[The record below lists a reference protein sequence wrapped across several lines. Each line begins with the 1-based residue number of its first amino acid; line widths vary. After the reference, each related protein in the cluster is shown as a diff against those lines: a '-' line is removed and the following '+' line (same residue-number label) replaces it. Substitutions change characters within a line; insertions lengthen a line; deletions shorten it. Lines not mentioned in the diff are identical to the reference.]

1 MKPASPV
8 FWVLH
13 KIRKKIPALVLL
25 MASNV
30 AGALLG
36 VFFALGSKQVID
48 SAVAGS
54 REQFWQA
61 CLAQLALIV
70 GLIVALA
77 LQRHLREWLAAEL
90 DRKFK
95 KDLLQILLRGDY
107 MEVTAFHSGELINR
121 LNNDVRILNDGVLSA
136 FPNFAALM
144 TRLVAALI
152 VLIGLEP
159 LFGVG
164 IIVIGAGM
172 LAVTALLRRKLKQLH
187 KRVSEADGKVTG
199 FLQEVLEKLL
209 VVQALGAAQEMERR
223 ADKLLENR
231 FEAQRIRKN
240 VSLAANTGV
249 SVFSYVVSFAAL
261 AWSAGSLLLGT
272 MSFGELTAVTQL
284 VTQLRMP
291 MVNLSGI
298 FPQYVAMVAAAERL
312 MELEALQQPEE
323 ELLNAAALYEQMEA
337 IQAEKLSFSYNR
349 DKVLSETE
357 LHLPK
362 GTFAVITGP
371 SGIGKSTILK
381 LLLGICKPEQGELF
395 LQMQT
400 CRQPIGRNTGG
411 LFAYVPQGNLL
422 FSGTIREN
430 LLLAN
435 PESTEEE
442 IARAVSISGME
453 EYVAL
458 LPLGLETPLFENGTG
473 LSEGQVQRLAIARAI
488 LSKAP
493 ILLLDEATSAL
504 DEETERE
511 VLSRLRRLKNRT
523 CIAVTH
529 RPAALKLADWQLE
542 IENQKI
548 LSHKRKQEGV
558 PEL

>member
-1 MKPASPV
+1 MKVASPV
-8 FWVLH
+8 FWVFQ
-13 KIRKKIPALVLL
+13 KIKKKIPALVLL

-54 REQFWQA
+54 KEQFLRA
-61 CLAQLALIV
+61 CLVQLALIV
-70 GLIVALA
+70 GLIGTYA

-90 DRKFK
+90 DRSFK
-95 KDLLQILLRGDY
+95 KNLLQILLRGDY
-107 MEVTAFHSGELINR
+107 TEVTAFHSGELINR

-136 FPNFAALM
+136 FPNFAALL
-144 TRLVAALI
+144 TRLVAALV

-159 LFGVG
+159 FFGAG
-164 IIVIGAGM
+164 IIVLGAVM
-172 LAVTALLRRKLKQLH
+172 LAGTALLRRKMKQLH

-199 FLQEVLEKLL
+199 FLQEALEKLL
-209 VVQALGAAQEMERR
+209 VVQALGAAEEMERR
-223 ADKLLENR
+223 ADKLLAAR
-231 FEAQRIRKN
+231 FEAQRVRKN

-261 AWSAGSLLLGT
+261 AWSAGGLLVGT

-312 MELEALQQPEE
+312 MELEALRQPEE
-323 ELLNAAALYEQMEA
+323 ERLNATTLYEQMEA
-337 IQAEKLSFSYNR
+337 IQAEGLSFSYNR
-349 DKVLSETE
+349 DKVLYETD
-357 LHLPK
+357 LYLPK
-362 GTFAVITGP
+362 GAFAVITGP

-381 LLLGICKPEQGELF
+381 LLLGICKPDRGELF
-395 LQMQT
+395 LQLKSGRQT
-400 CRQPIGRNTGG
+400 IGRSTGG

-435 PESTEEE
+435 PESTEDE
-442 IARAVSISGME
+442 IVRAVSLSGME
-453 EYVAL
+453 EYVAQ
-458 LPLGLETPLFENGTG
+458 LPLGLETPLLENGAG
-473 LSEGQVQRLAIARAI
+473 LSEGQAQRLAIARAI

-511 VLSRLRRLKNRT
+511 VLLRLRSLKNCT

-529 RPAALKLADWQLE
+529 RPAALQLADWQLE

-548 LSHKRKQEGV
+548 LSHKRNQEGAS
-558 PEL
+558 EQ

>member
-1 MKPASPV
+1 MKVASPV
-8 FWVLH
+8 FWVFQ
-13 KIRKKIPALVLL
+13 KIKKKIPALVLL

-54 REQFWQA
+54 RELFWRA
-61 CLAQLALIV
+61 CLVQLALIV
-70 GLIVALA
+70 GLIASYA

-90 DRKFK
+90 DRSFK
-95 KDLLQILLRGDY
+95 KNLLQILLRGDY
-107 MEVTAFHSGELINR
+107 TEVTAFHSGELINR

-136 FPNFAALM
+136 FPNFAALL

-159 LFGVG
+159 FFGAG
-164 IIVIGAGM
+164 IIVLGILM
-172 LAVTALLRRKLKQLH
+172 LAGTALLRRKMKQLH

-199 FLQEVLEKLL
+199 FLQEALEKLL
-209 VVQALGAAQEMERR
+209 VVQALGAAEEMERR
-223 ADKLLENR
+223 ADKLLATR
-231 FEAQRIRKN
+231 FEAQRVRKN

-261 AWSAGSLLLGT
+261 AWSAGGLLVGT

-312 MELEALQQPEE
+312 MELEALRQPEE
-323 ELLNAAALYEQMEA
+323 ERFNATALYEQMEA
-337 IQAEKLSFSYNR
+337 VQAEGLSFSYNR
-349 DKVLSETE
+349 DKVLSETD
-357 LHLPK
+357 LYLPK
-362 GTFAVITGP
+362 GAFAVITGP

-381 LLLGICKPEQGELF
+381 LLLGICKPDRGELF
-395 LQMQT
+395 LQLKSG
-400 CRQPIGRNTGG
+400 RQAIGRSTGG

-435 PESTEEE
+435 PESTEIE

-453 EYVAL
+453 EYVAQ
-458 LPLGLETPLFENGTG
+458 LPLGLETTLLENGAG
-473 LSEGQVQRLAIARAI
+473 LSEGQAQRLAIARAI

-504 DEETERE
+504 DEDTERE
-511 VLSRLRRLKNRT
+511 VLLRLRSLKNCT

-529 RPAALKLADWQLE
+529 RPAALQLADWQLE

-548 LSHKRKQEGV
+548 LSHKRNQEGAS
-558 PEL
+558 EQ

>member
-1 MKPASPV
+1 MKAASPV
-8 FWVLH
+8 FWVFQ
-13 KIRKKIPALVLL
+13 KIKKKIPALVLL

-54 REQFWQA
+54 KELFLRA
-61 CLAQLALIV
+61 CLVQLALIV
-70 GLIVALA
+70 GLIATYA

-90 DRKFK
+90 DRSFK
-95 KDLLQILLRGDY
+95 KNLLQILLRGDY
-107 MEVTAFHSGELINR
+107 TEVTAFHSGELINR

-136 FPNFAALM
+136 FPNFAALL
-144 TRLVAALI
+144 TRLVAALV

-159 LFGVG
+159 FFGAG
-164 IIVIGAGM
+164 IIVLGILM
-172 LAVTALLRRKLKQLH
+172 LAGTALLRRKMKQLH

-199 FLQEVLEKLL
+199 FLQEALEKLL
-209 VVQALGAAQEMERR
+209 VVQALGAAEEMERR
-223 ADKLLENR
+223 ADKLLATR
-231 FEAQRIRKN
+231 FEAQRVRKN

-261 AWSAGSLLLGT
+261 AWSAGGLLVGT

-312 MELEALQQPEE
+312 MELEALRQPEE
-323 ELLNAAALYEQMEA
+323 ERLNATTLYEQMEA
-337 IQAEKLSFSYNR
+337 IQAEGLSFSYNR
-349 DKVLSETE
+349 DKVLSETD
-357 LHLPK
+357 LYLPK
-362 GTFAVITGP
+362 GAFAVITGP

-381 LLLGICKPEQGELF
+381 LLLGICKPDRGELF
-395 LQMQT
+395 LQLNSG
-400 CRQPIGRNTGG
+400 RQAIGRSTGG

-435 PESTEEE
+435 PDSTEDE
-442 IARAVSISGME
+442 IARAVSLSGME
-453 EYVAL
+453 EYVAQ
-458 LPLGLETPLFENGTG
+458 LPLGLETPLLENGAG
-473 LSEGQVQRLAIARAI
+473 LSEGQAQRLAIARAI

-493 ILLLDEATSAL
+493 VLLLDEATSAL

-511 VLSRLRRLKNRT
+511 VLMRLRSLKDCT

-529 RPAALKLADWQLE
+529 RPAALQLADWQLE

-548 LSHKRKQEGV
+548 LSHKRNQEGAS
-558 PEL
+558 EQ

>member
-1 MKPASPV
+1 MKAASPV
-8 FWVLH
+8 FWVFQ
-13 KIRKKIPALVLL
+13 KIKKKIPALVLL

-30 AGALLG
+30 AGARLG
-36 VFFALGSKQVID
+36 VCFALGSKQVID

-54 REQFWQA
+54 KEQFLRA
-61 CLAQLALIV
+61 CLVQLALIV
-70 GLIVALA
+70 GLIATYA

-90 DRKFK
+90 DRSFK
-95 KDLLQILLRGDY
+95 KNLLQILLRGDY
-107 MEVTAFHSGELINR
+107 TEVTAFHSGELINR

-136 FPNFAALM
+136 FPNFAALL
-144 TRLVAALI
+144 TRLVAALV

-159 LFGVG
+159 FFGAG
-164 IIVIGAGM
+164 IIVLGILM
-172 LAVTALLRRKLKQLH
+172 LAGTALLRRKMKQLH

-199 FLQEVLEKLL
+199 FLQEALEKLL
-209 VVQALGAAQEMERR
+209 VVQALGAAEEMERR
-223 ADKLLENR
+223 ADKLLAAR
-231 FEAQRIRKN
+231 FEAQRVRKN

-261 AWSAGSLLLGT
+261 AWSAGGLLVGT

-312 MELEALQQPEE
+312 MELEALKQPEE
-323 ELLNAAALYEQMEA
+323 ERLNATTLYEQMEA
-337 IQAEKLSFSYNR
+337 IQAEGLSFSYNR
-349 DKVLSETE
+349 DKVLSETD
-357 LHLPK
+357 LYLPK
-362 GTFAVITGP
+362 GAFAVITGP

-381 LLLGICKPEQGELF
+381 LLLGICKPDRGELF
-395 LQMQT
+395 LQLDSG
-400 CRQPIGRNTGG
+400 RQAIGRSTGG

-435 PESTEEE
+435 PESTEIE
-442 IARAVSISGME
+442 IARAVSLSGME
-453 EYVAL
+453 EYVAQ
-458 LPLGLETPLFENGTG
+458 LPLGLETPLLENGAG
-473 LSEGQVQRLAIARAI
+473 LSEGQAQRLAIARAI

-493 ILLLDEATSAL
+493 VLLLDEATSAL

-511 VLSRLRRLKNRT
+511 VLLRLRSLKNCT

-529 RPAALKLADWQLE
+529 RPAALQLADWQLE

-548 LSHKRKQEGV
+548 LSHKRNQEGAS
-558 PEL
+558 EQ

>member
-1 MKPASPV
+1 MKVASPV
-8 FWVLH
+8 FWVFQ
-13 KIRKKIPALVLL
+13 KIKKKIPALVLL

-54 REQFWQA
+54 RELFLRA
-61 CLAQLALIV
+61 CLVQLALIA
-70 GLIVALA
+70 GLIATYA

-90 DRKFK
+90 DRSFK
-95 KDLLQILLRGDY
+95 KNLLQILLRGDY
-107 MEVTAFHSGELINR
+107 TEVTAFHSGELINR

-136 FPNFAALM
+136 FPEFLALL

-159 LFGVG
+159 LFGTG
-164 IIVIGAGM
+164 IIALGILM
-172 LAVTALLRRKLKQLH
+172 LAGTALLRRKLKQLH

-199 FLQEVLEKLL
+199 FLQEALEKLL
-209 VVQALGAAQEMERR
+209 VVQALGAAEEMERR
-223 ADKLLENR
+223 ADKLLATR
-231 FEAQRIRKN
+231 FEAQRVRKN

-261 AWSAGSLLLGT
+261 AWSAGGLLVGT

-312 MELEALQQPEE
+312 MELEALRQPEE
-323 ELLNAAALYEQMEA
+323 ERLNATALYEQMEA
-337 IQAEKLSFSYNR
+337 IQAEGLSFSYNR
-349 DKVLSETE
+349 DKVLSETD
-357 LHLPK
+357 LYLPK
-362 GTFAVITGP
+362 GAFAVITGP
-371 SGIGKSTILK
+371 SGIGKSTMLK
-381 LLLGICKPEQGELF
+381 LLLGICKPDRGELF
-395 LQMQT
+395 LQLDSG
-400 CRQPIGRNTGG
+400 RQAIGRSTGG

-435 PESTEEE
+435 PESTEDE
-442 IARAVSISGME
+442 IARAVSLSGME
-453 EYVAL
+453 EYVAQ
-458 LPLGLETPLFENGTG
+458 LPLGLETPLLENGAG
-473 LSEGQVQRLAIARAI
+473 LSEGQAQRLAIARAI

-504 DEETERE
+504 DEDTERE
-511 VLSRLRRLKNRT
+511 VLLRLRSLKNCT

-529 RPAALKLADWQLE
+529 RPAALQLADWQLE

-548 LSHKRKQEGV
+548 LSHKRNQEGAS
-558 PEL
+558 EQ

>member
-1 MKPASPV
+1 MKAASPV
-8 FWVLH
+8 FWVFQ
-13 KIRKKIPALVLL
+13 KIKKKIPALVLL

-54 REQFWQA
+54 RELFLRA
-61 CLAQLALIV
+61 CLVQLALIV
-70 GLIVALA
+70 GLIGTYA

-90 DRKFK
+90 DRSFK
-95 KDLLQILLRGDY
+95 KNLLQILLRGDY

-136 FPNFAALM
+136 FPNFAALL
-144 TRLVAALI
+144 TRLVAALV

-159 LFGVG
+159 LFGAG
-164 IIVIGAGM
+164 IIVLGILM
-172 LAVTALLRRKLKQLH
+172 LAGTALLRRKMKQLH

-199 FLQEVLEKLL
+199 FLQEALEKLL
-209 VVQALGAAQEMERR
+209 VVQALGAADEMERR
-223 ADKLLENR
+223 ADKLLATR
-231 FEAQRIRKN
+231 FEAQRVRKN

-261 AWSAGSLLLGT
+261 AWSAGGLLMGT

-312 MELEALQQPEE
+312 MELEALRQPEE
-323 ELLNAAALYEQMEA
+323 ERLNATTLYEQMEA
-337 IQAEKLSFSYNR
+337 IQAEGLSFSYNR
-349 DKVLSETE
+349 DKVLSETD
-357 LHLPK
+357 LYLPK
-362 GTFAVITGP
+362 GAFAVITGP

-381 LLLGICKPEQGELF
+381 LLLGICKPDRGELF
-395 LQMQT
+395 LQLKSG
-400 CRQPIGRNTGG
+400 RQAIGRSTGG

-435 PESTEEE
+435 PESTEIE
-442 IARAVSISGME
+442 IARAVSLSGME
-453 EYVAL
+453 EYVAQ
-458 LPLGLETPLFENGTG
+458 LPLGLETPLLENGAG
-473 LSEGQVQRLAIARAI
+473 LSEGQAQRLAIARAV
-488 LSKAP
+488 LSGAP
-493 ILLLDEATSAL
+493 VLLLDEATS
-504 DEETERE
+504 
-511 VLSRLRRLKNRT
+511 
-523 CIAVTH
+523 
-529 RPAALKLADWQLE
+529 
-542 IENQKI
+542 
-548 LSHKRKQEGV
+548 
-558 PEL
+558 

>member
-1 MKPASPV
+1 MKVASPV
-8 FWVLH
+8 VWVFQ
-13 KIRKKIPALVLL
+13 KIKKKIPALVLL

-54 REQFWQA
+54 RELFLRA
-61 CLAQLALIV
+61 CLVQLALIV
-70 GLIVALA
+70 GLIATYA

-90 DRKFK
+90 DRSFK
-95 KDLLQILLRGDY
+95 KKLLQILLRGDY
-107 MEVTAFHSGELINR
+107 TEVTAFHSGELINR

-136 FPNFAALM
+136 FPEFLALL

-159 LFGVG
+159 LFGTG
-164 IIVIGAGM
+164 IILLGAVM
-172 LAVTALLRRKLKQLH
+172 LAGTALLRRKLKQLH

-199 FLQEVLEKLL
+199 FLQEALEKLL
-209 VVQALGAAQEMERR
+209 VVQALGAAEEMERR
-223 ADKLLENR
+223 ADKLLATR
-231 FEAQRIRKN
+231 FEAQRVRKN

-261 AWSAGSLLLGT
+261 AWSAGGLLAGT

-312 MELEALQQPEE
+312 MELEALRQPEE
-323 ELLNAAALYEQMEA
+323 ERFNAAALYEQMEA
-337 IQAEKLSFSYNR
+337 IQAEGLSFSYNR
-349 DKVLSETE
+349 DKVLSETD
-357 LHLPK
+357 LYLPK
-362 GTFAVITGP
+362 GAFAVITGP

-381 LLLGICKPEQGELF
+381 LLLGICKPDRGELF
-395 LQMQT
+395 LQLNSGRQT
-400 CRQPIGRNTGG
+400 IGRSTGG

-435 PESTEEE
+435 PDSTEDE
-442 IARAVSISGME
+442 IARAVSLSGME
-453 EYVAL
+453 EYVAQ
-458 LPLGLETPLFENGTG
+458 LPLGLETPLLENGAG
-473 LSEGQVQRLAIARAI
+473 LSEGQAQRLAIARAI

-511 VLSRLRRLKNRT
+511 VLLRLRSMKNCT

-529 RPAALKLADWQLE
+529 RPAALQLADWQLE

-548 LSHKRKQEGV
+548 LSHKRNQEGAS
-558 PEL
+558 EQ

>member
-1 MKPASPV
+1 MKAASPV
-8 FWVLH
+8 FWVFQ
-13 KIRKKIPALVLL
+13 KIKKKIPALVLL

-54 REQFWQA
+54 RELFLRA
-61 CLAQLALIV
+61 CLVQLALIV
-70 GLIVALA
+70 GLIGTYA

-90 DRKFK
+90 DRSFK
-95 KDLLQILLRGDY
+95 KNLLQILLRGDY
-107 MEVTAFHSGELINR
+107 TEVTAFHSGELINR

-136 FPNFAALM
+136 FPNFAALL
-144 TRLVAALI
+144 TRLVAALV

-159 LFGVG
+159 FFGAG
-164 IIVIGAGM
+164 IIVLGAVM
-172 LAVTALLRRKLKQLH
+172 LAGTALLRRKMKQLH

-199 FLQEVLEKLL
+199 FLQEALEKLL
-209 VVQALGAAQEMERR
+209 VVQALGAAEEMERR
-223 ADKLLENR
+223 ADKLLATR
-231 FEAQRIRKN
+231 FEAQRVRKN

-261 AWSAGSLLLGT
+261 AWSAGGLLVGT

-312 MELEALQQPEE
+312 MELEALRQPEE
-323 ELLNAAALYEQMEA
+323 ERLNATALYEQMEA
-337 IQAEKLSFSYNR
+337 IQAEGLSFSYNR
-349 DKVLSETE
+349 DKVLSETD
-357 LHLPK
+357 LYLPK
-362 GTFAVITGP
+362 GAFAVITGP
-371 SGIGKSTILK
+371 SGIGKSTMLK
-381 LLLGICKPEQGELF
+381 LLLGVCKPDRGELF
-395 LQMQT
+395 LQLDSG
-400 CRQPIGRNTGG
+400 RQAIGRSTGG

-435 PESTEEE
+435 PDSTEDE
-442 IARAVSISGME
+442 IARAVSLSGME
-453 EYVAL
+453 EYVAQ
-458 LPLGLETPLFENGTG
+458 LPLGLETPLLENGAG
-473 LSEGQVQRLAIARAI
+473 LSEGQAQRLAIARAI

-504 DEETERE
+504 DEDTERE
-511 VLSRLRRLKNRT
+511 VLLRLRSLKNCT

-529 RPAALKLADWQLE
+529 RPAALQLADWQLE

-548 LSHKRKQEGV
+548 LSHKRNQEGAS
-558 PEL
+558 EQ

>member
-1 MKPASPV
+1 MKAASPV
-8 FWVLH
+8 VWVFQ
-13 KIRKKIPALVLL
+13 KIKKKIPALVLL

-54 REQFWQA
+54 KEQFLRA
-61 CLAQLALIV
+61 CLVQLALIV
-70 GLIVALA
+70 GLIGTYA

-90 DRKFK
+90 DRSFK
-95 KDLLQILLRGDY
+95 KNLLQILLRGDY
-107 MEVTAFHSGELINR
+107 TEVTAFHSGELINR

-136 FPNFAALM
+136 FPNFAALL
-144 TRLVAALI
+144 TRLVAALV

-159 LFGVG
+159 LFGAG
-164 IIVIGAGM
+164 IIVLGAVM
-172 LAVTALLRRKLKQLH
+172 LAGTALLRRKMKQLH

-199 FLQEVLEKLL
+199 FLQEALEKLL
-209 VVQALGAAQEMERR
+209 VVQALGAAEEMERR
-223 ADKLLENR
+223 ADKLLATR
-231 FEAQRIRKN
+231 FEAQRVRKN

-261 AWSAGSLLLGT
+261 AWSAGGLLVGT

-312 MELEALQQPEE
+312 MELEALRQPEE
-323 ELLNAAALYEQMEA
+323 ERLNATTLYEQMEA
-337 IQAEKLSFSYNR
+337 IQAEGLSFSYNR
-349 DKVLSETE
+349 DKVLSETD
-357 LHLPK
+357 LYLPK
-362 GTFAVITGP
+362 GAFAVITGP

-381 LLLGICKPEQGELF
+381 LLLGICRPDRGELF
-395 LQMQT
+395 LQLDSG
-400 CRQPIGRNTGG
+400 RQAIGRSTGG

-435 PESTEEE
+435 PESTEDE

-453 EYVAL
+453 EYVAQ
-458 LPLGLETPLFENGTG
+458 LPLGLETPLLENGAG
-473 LSEGQVQRLAIARAI
+473 LSEGQAQRLAIARAI

-511 VLSRLRRLKNRT
+511 VLLRLRSLKNCT

-529 RPAALKLADWQLE
+529 RPAALQLADWQLE

-548 LSHKRKQEGV
+548 LSHKRNQEGAS
-558 PEL
+558 EQ

>member
-1 MKPASPV
+1 MKVASPV
-8 FWVLH
+8 FWVFQ
-13 KIRKKIPALVLL
+13 KIKKKIPALVLL

-54 REQFWQA
+54 KEQFLRA
-61 CLAQLALIV
+61 CLVQLALIV
-70 GLIVALA
+70 GLIGTYA

-90 DRKFK
+90 DRSFK
-95 KDLLQILLRGDY
+95 KNLLQILLRGDY
-107 MEVTAFHSGELINR
+107 TEVTAFHSGELINR

-136 FPNFAALM
+136 FPNFAALL
-144 TRLVAALI
+144 TRLVAALV

-159 LFGVG
+159 FFGAG
-164 IIVIGAGM
+164 IIVLGAVM
-172 LAVTALLRRKLKQLH
+172 LAGTALLRRKMKQLH

-199 FLQEVLEKLL
+199 FLQEALEKLL
-209 VVQALGAAQEMERR
+209 VVQALGAAEEMERR
-223 ADKLLENR
+223 ADKLLATR
-231 FEAQRIRKN
+231 FEAQRVRKN

-261 AWSAGSLLLGT
+261 AWSAGGLLVGT

-312 MELEALQQPEE
+312 MELEALRQQEE
-323 ELLNAAALYEQMEA
+323 ERLDATALYEQMEA
-337 IQAEKLSFSYNR
+337 IQAEGLSFSYNR
-349 DKVLSETE
+349 DKVLSETD
-357 LHLPK
+357 LYLPK
-362 GTFAVITGP
+362 GVFAVITGP
-371 SGIGKSTILK
+371 SGIGKSTMLK
-381 LLLGICKPEQGELF
+381 LLLGICRPDRGELF
-395 LQMQT
+395 LQLKSG
-400 CRQPIGRNTGG
+400 RQAIGRSTGG

-435 PESTEEE
+435 PESTEDE

-453 EYVAL
+453 EYVAQ
-458 LPLGLETPLFENGTG
+458 LPLGLETPLLENGAG
-473 LSEGQVQRLAIARAI
+473 LSEGQAQRLAIARAI

-511 VLSRLRRLKNRT
+511 VLMRLRSLKNCT

-529 RPAALKLADWQLE
+529 RPAALQLADWQLE

-548 LSHKRKQEGV
+548 LSHKRNQEGAS
-558 PEL
+558 EQ

>member
-1 MKPASPV
+1 MKVTSPV
-8 FWVLH
+8 VWVFQ
-13 KIRKKIPALVLL
+13 KIKKKIPALVLL

-54 REQFWQA
+54 KELFLRA
-61 CLAQLALIV
+61 CLVQLALIV
-70 GLIVALA
+70 GLIGTYA

-90 DRKFK
+90 DRSFK
-95 KDLLQILLRGDY
+95 KDLLKILLRGDY

-136 FPNFAALM
+136 FPNFAALL

-159 LFGVG
+159 LFGAG
-164 IIVIGAGM
+164 IIVLGILM
-172 LAVTALLRRKLKQLH
+172 LAGTALLRRKMKQLH

-199 FLQEVLEKLL
+199 FLQEALEKLL
-209 VVQALGAAQEMERR
+209 VVQALGAAEEMERR
-223 ADKLLENR
+223 ADKLLAAR
-231 FEAQRIRKN
+231 FEAQRVRKN

-261 AWSAGSLLLGT
+261 AWSAGGLLVGT

-312 MELEALQQPEE
+312 MELEALRQPEE
-323 ELLNAAALYEQMEA
+323 ERLDATALYEQMDA
-337 IQAEKLSFSYNR
+337 IQAEGLSFSYNR
-349 DKVLSETE
+349 DKVLSETD
-357 LHLPK
+357 LYLPK
-362 GTFAVITGP
+362 GAFAVITGP

-381 LLLGICKPEQGELF
+381 LLLGICKSDRGELF
-395 LQMQT
+395 LQLKSG
-400 CRQPIGRNTGG
+400 RQAIGRSTGG

-435 PESTEEE
+435 PESTEIE

-453 EYVAL
+453 EYVAQ
-458 LPLGLETPLFENGTG
+458 LPLGLETPLLENGAG
-473 LSEGQVQRLAIARAI
+473 LSEGQAQRLAIARAI

-511 VLSRLRRLKNRT
+511 VLLRLRSLKNCT

-529 RPAALKLADWQLE
+529 RPAALQLADWQLE

-548 LSHKRKQEGV
+548 LSHKRNQEGAS
-558 PEL
+558 EQ

>member
-1 MKPASPV
+1 MKAASPV
-8 FWVLH
+8 VWVFQ
-13 KIRKKIPALVLL
+13 KIKKKIPALVLL

-54 REQFWQA
+54 RELFLRA
-61 CLAQLALIV
+61 CLVQLALIV
-70 GLIVALA
+70 GLIGTYA

-90 DRKFK
+90 DRSFK

-136 FPNFAALM
+136 FPNFAALL
-144 TRLVAALI
+144 TRLVAALV

-159 LFGVG
+159 LFGAG
-164 IIVIGAGM
+164 IIVLGILM
-172 LAVTALLRRKLKQLH
+172 LAGTALLRRKMKQLH

-199 FLQEVLEKLL
+199 FLQEALEKLL
-209 VVQALGAAQEMERR
+209 VVQALGAAEEMERR
-223 ADKLLENR
+223 ADKLLATR
-231 FEAQRIRKN
+231 FEAQRVRKN

-261 AWSAGSLLLGT
+261 AWSAGGLLVGT

-312 MELEALQQPEE
+312 MELEALRQPEE
-323 ELLNAAALYEQMEA
+323 ERLNATALYEQMEA
-337 IQAEKLSFSYNR
+337 IQAEGLSFSYNR
-349 DKVLSETE
+349 DKVLSETD
-357 LHLPK
+357 LYLPK
-362 GTFAVITGP
+362 GAFAVITGP

-381 LLLGICKPEQGELF
+381 LLLGICKPDRGELF
-395 LQMQT
+395 LQLDSG
-400 CRQPIGRNTGG
+400 RQAIGRSTGG

-435 PESTEEE
+435 PDSTEDE
-442 IARAVSISGME
+442 IARAVCLSGME
-453 EYVAL
+453 EYVAQ
-458 LPLGLETPLFENGTG
+458 LPLGLETPLLENGAG
-473 LSEGQVQRLAIARAI
+473 LSEGQAQRLAIARAI

-493 ILLLDEATSAL
+493 VLLLDEATSAL

-511 VLSRLRRLKNRT
+511 VLLRLRSLKNCT

-529 RPAALKLADWQLE
+529 RPAALQLADWQLE

-548 LSHKRKQEGV
+548 LSHKRNQEGAS
-558 PEL
+558 EQ

>member
-1 MKPASPV
+1 MKAASPV
-8 FWVLH
+8 FWVFQ
-13 KIRKKIPALVLL
+13 KIKKKIPALVLL

-54 REQFWQA
+54 RELFWRA
-61 CLAQLALIV
+61 CLVQLALIV
-70 GLIVALA
+70 CLLGPYA

-90 DRKFK
+90 DRSFK
-95 KDLLQILLRGDY
+95 KNLLQILLRGDY
-107 MEVTAFHSGELINR
+107 TEVTAFHSGELINR

-136 FPNFAALM
+136 FPNFAALL

-159 LFGVG
+159 LFGAG
-164 IIVIGAGM
+164 IIVLGAVM
-172 LAVTALLRRKLKQLH
+172 LAGTALLRRKMKQLH

-199 FLQEVLEKLL
+199 FLQEALEKLL
-209 VVQALGAAQEMERR
+209 VVQALGAAEEMERR
-223 ADKLLENR
+223 ADKLLAAR
-231 FEAQRIRKN
+231 FEAQRVRKN

-261 AWSAGSLLLGT
+261 AWSAGGLLVGT

-312 MELEALQQPEE
+312 MELEALRQPEE
-323 ELLNAAALYEQMEA
+323 ERLNATTLYEQVEA
-337 IQAEKLSFSYNR
+337 IQAEGLSFSYNR
-349 DKVLSETE
+349 DKVLSETD
-357 LHLPK
+357 LYLPK
-362 GTFAVITGP
+362 GAFAVITGP

-381 LLLGICKPEQGELF
+381 LLLGICKPDRGELF
-395 LQMQT
+395 LQLDSG
-400 CRQPIGRNTGG
+400 RQAIGRSTGG

-435 PESTEEE
+435 PESTEDE
-442 IARAVSISGME
+442 IARAVCLSGME
-453 EYVAL
+453 EYVAQ
-458 LPLGLETPLFENGTG
+458 LPLGLETPLLENGAG
-473 LSEGQVQRLAIARAI
+473 LSEGQAQRLAIARAI

-504 DEETERE
+504 DEDTERE
-511 VLSRLRRLKNRT
+511 VLLRLRSLKNCT

-529 RPAALKLADWQLE
+529 RPAALQLADWQLE

-548 LSHKRKQEGV
+548 LSHKRNQEGAS
-558 PEL
+558 EQ

>member
-1 MKPASPV
+1 MKVASPV
-8 FWVLH
+8 FWVFQ
-13 KIRKKIPALVLL
+13 KIKKKIPALVLL

-54 REQFWQA
+54 RELFLRA
-61 CLAQLALIV
+61 CLVQLALIV
-70 GLIVALA
+70 GLIGTYA

-90 DRKFK
+90 DRSFK
-95 KDLLQILLRGDY
+95 KNLLQILLRGDY

-136 FPNFAALM
+136 FPNFAALL
-144 TRLVAALI
+144 TRLVAALV

-159 LFGVG
+159 LFGAG
-164 IIVIGAGM
+164 IIVLGILM
-172 LAVTALLRRKLKQLH
+172 LAGTALLRRKMKQLH

-199 FLQEVLEKLL
+199 FLQEALEKLL
-209 VVQALGAAQEMERR
+209 VVQALGAAEEMERR
-223 ADKLLENR
+223 ADKLLATR
-231 FEAQRIRKN
+231 FEAQRVRKN
-240 VSLAANTGV
+240 VSLVANTGV

-261 AWSAGSLLLGT
+261 AWSAGGLLVGT

-312 MELEALQQPEE
+312 MELEALRQPEE
-323 ELLNAAALYEQMEA
+323 ERLNATTLYEQMEA
-337 IQAEKLSFSYNR
+337 IQAEGLSFSYNR
-349 DKVLSETE
+349 DKVLYETD
-357 LHLPK
+357 LYLPK
-362 GTFAVITGP
+362 GAFAVITGP

-381 LLLGICKPEQGELF
+381 LLLGICKPDRGELF
-395 LQMQT
+395 LQLKSGRQT
-400 CRQPIGRNTGG
+400 IGRSTGG

-435 PESTEEE
+435 PESTEDE
-442 IARAVSISGME
+442 IVRAVSLSGME
-453 EYVAL
+453 EYVAQ
-458 LPLGLETPLFENGTG
+458 LPLGLETPLLENGAG
-473 LSEGQVQRLAIARAI
+473 LSEGQAQRLAIARAI

-504 DEETERE
+504 DEDTERE
-511 VLSRLRRLKNRT
+511 VLLRLRSLKNCT

-529 RPAALKLADWQLE
+529 RPAALQLADWQLE

-548 LSHKRKQEGV
+548 LSHKRNQEGAS
-558 PEL
+558 EQ

>member
-1 MKPASPV
+1 MRHASPV
-8 FWVLH
+8 FWVFQ
-13 KIRKKIPALVLL
+13 KIRQKIPALMLL

-30 AGALLG
+30 ASALLG
-36 VFFALGSKQVID
+36 VYFALGSKQVID
-48 SAVAGS
+48 SAVEGS
-54 REQFWQA
+54 RELFLRA
-61 CLAQLALIV
+61 CLVQLALIV
-70 GLIVALA
+70 GLIVTYA
-77 LQRHLREWLAAEL
+77 LQRHLRDWLAAEL
-90 DRKFK
+90 DRGFK

-136 FPNFAALM
+136 VPNFAALL

-159 LFGVG
+159 LFGAG
-164 IIVIGAGM
+164 IIVLGIVM
-172 LAVTALLRRKLKQLH
+172 LAITALLRRKMKQLH

-199 FLQEVLEKLL
+199 FLQEALEKLL
-209 VVQALGAAQEMERR
+209 IVQALGAAGEVERR

-261 AWSAGSLLLGT
+261 AWSAGSLLEGT

-312 MELEALQQPEE
+312 MELEALQRPEE
-323 ELLNAAALYEQMEA
+323 ELLDAAVLYGQLEA
-337 IQAEKLSFSYNR
+337 IQAEKLSYSYNR
-349 DKVLSETE
+349 EPVLAEAD
-357 LHLPK
+357 LYLPM
-362 GTFAVITGP
+362 GVFAVITGP
-371 SGIGKSTILK
+371 SGIGKSTVLK
-381 LLLGICKPEQGELF
+381 LLLGICKPEQGDLF
-395 LQMQT
+395 LKLT
-400 CRQPIGRNTGG
+400 GGRQAIGRKTSG

-442 IARAVSISGME
+442 IALAVGISGME
-453 EYVAL
+453 EYVRQ
-458 LPLGLETPLFENGTG
+458 LPLGLDTLLSESGAG
-473 LSEGQVQRLAIARAI
+473 LSEGQAQRLAIARAI
-488 LSKAP
+488 LSRAP

-511 VLSRLRRLKNRT
+511 ILLRLRRLKNRT
-523 CIAVTH
+523 CITVTH
-529 RPAALKLADWQLE
+529 RPAALELADWQLE

-548 LSHKRKQEGV
+548 FSHQRK
-558 PEL
+558 PEEVQAL

>member
-1 MKPASPV
+1 MKAASPV
-8 FWVLH
+8 FWVFQ
-13 KIRKKIPALVLL
+13 KIKKKIPALVLL

-54 REQFWQA
+54 RELFLRA
-61 CLAQLALIV
+61 CLVQLALIV
-70 GLIVALA
+70 GLIATYA

-90 DRKFK
+90 DRSFK
-95 KDLLQILLRGDY
+95 KNLLQILLRGDY
-107 MEVTAFHSGELINR
+107 TEVTAFHSGELINR

-136 FPNFAALM
+136 FPNFAALL
-144 TRLVAALI
+144 TRLVAALV

-159 LFGVG
+159 FFGAG
-164 IIVIGAGM
+164 IIVLGAVM
-172 LAVTALLRRKLKQLH
+172 LAGTALLRRKMKQLH

-199 FLQEVLEKLL
+199 FLQEALEKLL
-209 VVQALGAAQEMERR
+209 VVQALGAAEEMERR
-223 ADKLLENR
+223 ADKLLATR
-231 FEAQRIRKN
+231 FEAQRVRKN

-261 AWSAGSLLLGT
+261 AWSAGGLLVGT

-312 MELEALQQPEE
+312 MELEALRQPEE
-323 ELLNAAALYEQMEA
+323 ERLNATALYEQMEA
-337 IQAEKLSFSYNR
+337 IQAEGLSFSYNR
-349 DKVLSETE
+349 DKVLSETD
-357 LHLPK
+357 LYLPK
-362 GTFAVITGP
+362 GAFAVITGP
-371 SGIGKSTILK
+371 SGIGKSTMLK
-381 LLLGICKPEQGELF
+381 LLLGVCKPDRGELF
-395 LQMQT
+395 LQLDSG
-400 CRQPIGRNTGG
+400 RQAIGRSTGG

-435 PESTEEE
+435 PDSTEDE
-442 IARAVSISGME
+442 IARAVSLSGME
-453 EYVAL
+453 EYVAQ
-458 LPLGLETPLFENGTG
+458 LPLGLETPLLENGAG
-473 LSEGQVQRLAIARAI
+473 LSEGQAQRLAIARAI

-504 DEETERE
+504 DEDTERE
-511 VLSRLRRLKNRT
+511 VLLRLRSLKNCT

-529 RPAALKLADWQLE
+529 RPAALQLADWQLE

-548 LSHKRKQEGV
+548 LSHKRNQEGAS
-558 PEL
+558 EQ

>member
-1 MKPASPV
+1 MKAVSPV
-8 FWVLH
+8 FWVFQ
-13 KIRKKIPALVLL
+13 KIKKKIPALVLL

-54 REQFWQA
+54 KEQFLRA
-61 CLAQLALIV
+61 CLVQLALIV
-70 GLIVALA
+70 GLIGTYA

-90 DRKFK
+90 DRSFK
-95 KDLLQILLRGDY
+95 KNLLQILLRGDY

-136 FPNFAALM
+136 FPNFAALL

-159 LFGVG
+159 FFGAG
-164 IIVIGAGM
+164 IIVLGILM
-172 LAVTALLRRKLKQLH
+172 LAGTALLRRKMKQLH

-199 FLQEVLEKLL
+199 FLQEALEKLL
-209 VVQALGAAQEMERR
+209 VVQALGAAEEMERR
-223 ADKLLENR
+223 ADKLLAAR
-231 FEAQRIRKN
+231 FEAQRVRKN

-261 AWSAGSLLLGT
+261 AWSAGGLLVGT

-312 MELEALQQPEE
+312 MELEALRQPEE
-323 ELLNAAALYEQMEA
+323 ERLNATTLYEQVEA
-337 IQAEKLSFSYNR
+337 IQAEGLSFSYNR
-349 DKVLSETE
+349 DKVLSETD
-357 LHLPK
+357 LYLPK
-362 GTFAVITGP
+362 GAFAVITGP

-381 LLLGICKPEQGELF
+381 LLLGICKPDRGELF
-395 LQMQT
+395 LQLDSG
-400 CRQPIGRNTGG
+400 RQAIGRSTGG

-435 PESTEEE
+435 PESTEDE
-442 IARAVSISGME
+442 IARAVCLSGME
-453 EYVAL
+453 EYVAQ
-458 LPLGLETPLFENGTG
+458 LPLGLETPLLENGAG
-473 LSEGQVQRLAIARAI
+473 LSEGQAQRLAIARAI

-504 DEETERE
+504 DEDTERE
-511 VLSRLRRLKNRT
+511 VLLRLRSLKNCT

-529 RPAALKLADWQLE
+529 RPAALQLADWQLE

-548 LSHKRKQEGV
+548 LSHKRNQEGAS
-558 PEL
+558 EQ

>member
-1 MKPASPV
+1 MKAASPV
-8 FWVLH
+8 VWVFQ
-13 KIRKKIPALVLL
+13 KIKKKIPALVLL

-54 REQFWQA
+54 KEQFLRA
-61 CLAQLALIV
+61 CLVQLALIV
-70 GLIVALA
+70 GLIGTYA

-90 DRKFK
+90 DRSFK
-95 KDLLQILLRGDY
+95 KNLLQILLRGDY

-136 FPNFAALM
+136 FPNFAALL

-159 LFGVG
+159 FFGAG
-164 IIVIGAGM
+164 IIVLGILM
-172 LAVTALLRRKLKQLH
+172 LAGTALLRRKMKQLH

-199 FLQEVLEKLL
+199 FLQEALEKLL
-209 VVQALGAAQEMERR
+209 VVQALGAAEEMERR
-223 ADKLLENR
+223 ADKLLAAR
-231 FEAQRIRKN
+231 FEAQRVRKN

-261 AWSAGSLLLGT
+261 AWSAGGLLVGT

-312 MELEALQQPEE
+312 MELEALRQPEE
-323 ELLNAAALYEQMEA
+323 ERLNATTLYEQMEA
-337 IQAEKLSFSYNR
+337 IQAEGLSFSYNR
-349 DKVLSETE
+349 DKVLSETD
-357 LHLPK
+357 LYLPK
-362 GTFAVITGP
+362 GAFAVITGP

-381 LLLGICKPEQGELF
+381 LLLGICKPDRGELF
-395 LQMQT
+395 LQLDSG
-400 CRQPIGRNTGG
+400 RQAIGRSTGG

-435 PESTEEE
+435 PESSEDE
-442 IARAVSISGME
+442 IVRAVCLSGME
-453 EYVAL
+453 EYVAQ
-458 LPLGLETPLFENGTG
+458 LPLGLETPLLENGAG
-473 LSEGQVQRLAIARAI
+473 LSEGQAQRLAIARAI

-504 DEETERE
+504 DEDTERE
-511 VLSRLRRLKNRT
+511 VLLRLRSLKNCT

-529 RPAALKLADWQLE
+529 RPAALQLADWQLE

-548 LSHKRKQEGV
+548 LSHKRNLEGAS
-558 PEL
+558 ER

>member
-1 MKPASPV
+1 MKAASPV
-8 FWVLH
+8 VWVFQ
-13 KIRKKIPALVLL
+13 KIKKKIPALVLL

-54 REQFWQA
+54 RELFLRA
-61 CLAQLALIV
+61 CLVQLALIV
-70 GLIVALA
+70 GLIATYA

-90 DRKFK
+90 DRSFK

-107 MEVTAFHSGELINR
+107 TEVTAFHSGELINR

-136 FPNFAALM
+136 FPSFAALL

-159 LFGVG
+159 LFGTG
-164 IIVIGAGM
+164 IIVLGALM
-172 LAVTALLRRKLKQLH
+172 LAGTALLRRKMKQLH

-199 FLQEVLEKLL
+199 FLQEALEKLL
-209 VVQALGAAQEMERR
+209 VVQALGAAEEMERR
-223 ADKLLENR
+223 ADKLLATR
-231 FEAQRIRKN
+231 FEAQRVRKN

-261 AWSAGSLLLGT
+261 AWSAGGLLAGT

-298 FPQYVAMVAAAERL
+298 FPQYVAMVAATERL
-312 MELEALQQPEE
+312 MELEALRQPEE
-323 ELLNAAALYEQMEA
+323 ERLNATALYEQMEA
-337 IQAEKLSFSYNR
+337 IQAEGLSFSYNR
-349 DKVLSETE
+349 DRVLSETD
-357 LHLPK
+357 LYLPK
-362 GTFAVITGP
+362 GAFAVITGP

-381 LLLGICKPEQGELF
+381 LLLGICKPDRGELF
-395 LQMQT
+395 LQLNSG
-400 CRQPIGRNTGG
+400 RQAIGCSTGG

-435 PESTEEE
+435 PDSTEDE
-442 IARAVSISGME
+442 ITRAVCISGME
-453 EYVAL
+453 AYVAQ
-458 LPLGLETPLFENGTG
+458 LPLGLETPLLENGAG
-473 LSEGQVQRLAIARAI
+473 LSEGQAQRLAIARAI

-493 ILLLDEATSAL
+493 VLLLDEATSAL

-511 VLSRLRRLKNRT
+511 VLLRLRSLKNCT

-529 RPAALKLADWQLE
+529 RPAALHLADWQLE

-558 PEL
+558 SEQ

>member
-1 MKPASPV
+1 MKAASPV
-8 FWVLH
+8 FWVFQ
-13 KIRKKIPALVLL
+13 KIKKKIPALVLL

-54 REQFWQA
+54 KELFLRA
-61 CLAQLALIV
+61 CLVQLALIV
-70 GLIVALA
+70 GLIATYA

-90 DRKFK
+90 DRSFK
-95 KDLLQILLRGDY
+95 KNLLQILLRGDY
-107 MEVTAFHSGELINR
+107 TEVTAFHSGELINR

-136 FPNFAALM
+136 FPNFAALL
-144 TRLVAALI
+144 TRLVSALI

-159 LFGVG
+159 FFGAG
-164 IIVIGAGM
+164 IIVLGAVM
-172 LAVTALLRRKLKQLH
+172 LAGTALLRRKMKQLH

-199 FLQEVLEKLL
+199 FLQEALEKLL
-209 VVQALGAAQEMERR
+209 VVQALGAADEMERR
-223 ADKLLENR
+223 ADKLLATR
-231 FEAQRIRKN
+231 FEAQRVRKN

-261 AWSAGSLLLGT
+261 AWSAGGLLVGT

-312 MELEALQQPEE
+312 MELEALKQPEE
-323 ELLNAAALYEQMEA
+323 ERLNAPTLYEQMEA
-337 IQAEKLSFSYNR
+337 IQAEGLSFSYNR
-349 DKVLSETE
+349 DKVLSETD
-357 LHLPK
+357 LYLPK
-362 GTFAVITGP
+362 GAFAVITGP

-381 LLLGICKPEQGELF
+381 LLLGICKPDRGELF
-395 LQMQT
+395 LQLDSG
-400 CRQPIGRNTGG
+400 RQAIGRSTGG

-435 PESTEEE
+435 PESTEDE

-453 EYVAL
+453 EYVAQ
-458 LPLGLETPLFENGTG
+458 LPLGLETPLLENGAG
-473 LSEGQVQRLAIARAI
+473 LSEGQAQRLAIARAI

-511 VLSRLRRLKNRT
+511 VLLRLRSLKNCT

-529 RPAALKLADWQLE
+529 RPAALQLADWQLE

-548 LSHKRKQEGV
+548 LSHKRNQEGAS
-558 PEL
+558 EQ

>member
-1 MKPASPV
+1 MRPASPV

-13 KIRKKIPALVLL
+13 KIRKKISALVLL

-48 SAVAGS
+48 SAVVGS

-61 CLAQLALIV
+61 CLAQLALIA
-70 GLIVALA
+70 GLIVTLA

-159 LFGVG
+159 LFGAG

-172 LAVTALLRRKLKQLH
+172 LAGTALLRRKLKQLH

-209 VVQALGAAQEMERR
+209 VVQALGAAEEMERR

-362 GTFAVITGP
+362 GTFAVITGS

-395 LQMQT
+395 LQLSSG
-400 CRQPIGRNTGG
+400 RQAIGWGTGS

-442 IARAVSISGME
+442 IARAVCICGME

-458 LPLGLETPLFENGTG
+458 LPLGLETPLKFFLIKGNKKEYR
-473 LSEGQVQRLAIARAI
+473 SY
-488 LSKAP
+488 
-493 ILLLDEATSAL
+493 
-504 DEETERE
+504 ER
-511 VLSRLRRLKNRT
+511 VK
-523 CIAVTH
+523 
-529 RPAALKLADWQLE
+529 
-542 IENQKI
+542 
-548 LSHKRKQEGV
+548 
-558 PEL
+558 

>member
-1 MKPASPV
+1 MKVTSPV
-8 FWVLH
+8 VWVFQ
-13 KIRKKIPALVLL
+13 KIKKKIPALVLL

-54 REQFWQA
+54 KELFLRA
-61 CLAQLALIV
+61 CLVQLALIA
-70 GLIVALA
+70 GLIATYA

-90 DRKFK
+90 DRSFK
-95 KDLLQILLRGDY
+95 KTLLQILLRGDY
-107 MEVTAFHSGELINR
+107 TEVTAFHSGELINR

-136 FPNFAALM
+136 FPNYAALL

-159 LFGVG
+159 LFGAG
-164 IIVIGAGM
+164 IIVLGAIM
-172 LAVTALLRRKLKQLH
+172 LAGTALLRRKMKQLH

-199 FLQEVLEKLL
+199 FLQEALEKLL
-209 VVQALGAAQEMERR
+209 VVQALSAAEEMERR
-223 ADKLLENR
+223 ADKLLATR
-231 FEAQRIRKN
+231 FEAQRVRKN

-261 AWSAGSLLLGT
+261 AWSAGGLLVGT

-312 MELEALQQPEE
+312 MELEALRQPEE
-323 ELLNAAALYEQMEA
+323 ERLDAAVLYEQMEA
-337 IQAEKLSFSYNR
+337 IQAEGLSFSYNR
-349 DKVLSETE
+349 DKVLSETG
-357 LHLPK
+357 LYLPK
-362 GTFAVITGP
+362 GAFAVITGP

-381 LLLGICKPEQGELF
+381 LLLGVCRPDRGALF
-395 LQMQT
+395 LQLTSGRQT
-400 CRQPIGRNTGG
+400 IGRSTGG

-435 PESTEEE
+435 PESTEDE
-442 IARAVSISGME
+442 ITRAVRLSGME
-453 EYVAL
+453 EYVAQ
-458 LPLGLETPLFENGTG
+458 LPLGLETPLSENGGG
-473 LSEGQVQRLAIARAI
+473 LSEGQAQRLAIARAI

-493 ILLLDEATSAL
+493 VLLLDEATSAL

-511 VLSRLRRLKNRT
+511 VLQRLRSLKDRT

-529 RPAALKLADWQLE
+529 RPAALGLADWQLE
-542 IENQKI
+542 IDNQKI
-548 LSHKRKQEGV
+548 VSHKRKQEGAS
-558 PEL
+558 EQ